1 MKKEGRKRNEQEGN
15 SFIKLHFAKED
26 RWGGKDS
33 MNIIRQIYNG
43 DYRPADQEPEET
55 PEHQAARERA
65 YREYQALR
73 DKLPMEQRTE
83 LDQLIDAHLE
93 ASLYGYEAAYTQG
106 ARAGA
111 QLLLDL
117 LDGCR

>member
-1 MKKEGRKRNEQEGN
+1 M
-15 SFIKLHFAKED
+15 
-26 RWGGKDS
+26 DS
-33 MNIIRQIYNG
+33 VNIIRQIYNG

-73 DKLPMEQRTE
+73 DKLPMEQRPE

-111 QLLLDL
+111 QILLDL

>member
-1 MKKEGRKRNEQEGN
+1 
-15 SFIKLHFAKED
+15 
-26 RWGGKDS
+26 
-33 MNIIRQIYNG
+33 MNIIRQIYKG
-43 DYRPADQEPEET
+43 DYSPADQEPEES

-73 DKLPMEQRTE
+73 DKLPIEQRPE
-83 LDQLIDAHLE
+83 LDQFIDAHLA

-111 QLLLDL
+111 QILIDL
-117 LDGCR
+117 LGGCL